1 MGVEFASSARNA
13 GCIDMDH
20 IISKFQPNRRVT
32 LYTIALTV
40 QCKTAEYASI
50 PYLLARSEYC
60 QVQIIY
66 DKIGDDVL
74 QPVCSSNFHPLTL
87 IQYYFPGNVT
97 LRQPWNS
104 LWMSI
109 ATNYFKQSKSDYFS
123 HQNVYTILVS
133 AIQKSKLNKIF
144 EYPRISSLATDPLL
158 DNFGILL
165 LARNRTFNLCVQR
178 VGTWS
183 EKISTMECKQSE
195 NGNIVTLFEN
205 LLSSPILWK
214 LDSLSDIGIEVVF
227 SLYKKFINISSYEA
241 FCPWSFVL
249 ANIFEEAGYSLEINK
264 TAIND
269 EIVRCGKSVLI
280 SKAVEM
286 GLKFDEMSRKYFWRK
301 FYKGKDILNYVLVG
315 WTFAG
320 EGNSKVPQYF
330 QSLYESG
337 IQGRLDLEVAMRKH
351 SRHSEYTILK
361 LEDDPV
367 RLGGTIMTL
376 FMLCGILISA
386 TMLVG

>member
-1 MGVEFASSARNA
+1 M
-13 GCIDMDH
+13 
-20 IISKFQPNRRVT
+20 
-32 LYTIALTV
+32 YTSTPRGLKTIYVFLFLQIFRTV

-87 IQYYFPGNVT
+87 IQVKNIMPRTPFTLLKIRSSKCKISFVIYKYYFPGNVT

-214 LDSLSDIGIEVVF
+214 LDSLSDIGIEGGQHVDF
-227 SLYKKFINISSYEA
+227 SKLTFHSNP
-241 FCPWSFVL
+241 F
-249 ANIFEEAGYSLEINK
+249 N
-264 TAIND
+264 
-269 EIVRCGKSVLI
+269 
-280 SKAVEM
+280 
-286 GLKFDEMSRKYFWRK
+286 RK
-301 FYKGKDILNYVLVG
+301 F
-315 WTFAG
+315 
-320 EGNSKVPQYF
+320 
-330 QSLYESG
+330 
-337 IQGRLDLEVAMRKH
+337 
-351 SRHSEYTILK
+351 
-361 LEDDPV
+361 
-367 RLGGTIMTL
+367 L
-376 FMLCGILISA
+376 FISIFCKQCSVKPTQVCIIIFTHCIIEMA
-386 TMLVG
+386 HG